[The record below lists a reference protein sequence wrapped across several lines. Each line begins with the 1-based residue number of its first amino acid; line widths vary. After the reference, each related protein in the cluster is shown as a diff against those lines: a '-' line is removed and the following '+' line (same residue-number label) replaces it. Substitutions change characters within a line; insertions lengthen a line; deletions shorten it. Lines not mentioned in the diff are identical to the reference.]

1 MMGKA
6 HGCRTFPKCG
16 AELNYHF
23 ILGPLF
29 WECPHPGALPCKSLW
44 IMEIFLF
51 HFISVFLI
59 MKFLMGDDEQV
70 VPQADRVLVR
80 LEELPNVRSFGSS
93 FVCLLFYTVSCLMLH
108 HHSSI
113 FLVLSFGQSF
123 S

>member
-1 MMGKA
+1 MK
-6 HGCRTFPKCG
+6 
-16 AELNYHF
+16 
-23 ILGPLF
+23 
-29 WECPHPGALPCKSLW
+29 
-44 IMEIFLF
+44 IFLF

-70 VPQADRVLVR
+70 VPQADRVLVC

-93 FVCLLFYTVSCLMLH
+93 FVCLLFHTVSCLMLH

-113 FLVLSFGQSF
+113 FLVFSFGQSF

>member
-1 MMGKA
+1 MK
-6 HGCRTFPKCG
+6 
-16 AELNYHF
+16 L
-23 ILGPLF
+23 
-29 WECPHPGALPCKSLW
+29 
-44 IMEIFLF
+44 FLF

-80 LEELPNVRSFGSS
+80 LEEFPNVRSFSSS
-93 FVCLLFYTVSCLMLH
+93 FVCLLLCTVSCLMLH

>member
-6 HGCRTFPKCG
+6 HGCRTFLKCG

-29 WECPHPGALPCKSLW
+29 CECPHPRALPCKGLW
-44 IMEIFLF
+44 IMKIFLF

-93 FVCLLFYTVSCLMLH
+93 FVCLLFYTVS
-108 HHSSI
+108 
-113 FLVLSFGQSF
+113 LV
-123 S
+123 

>member
-6 HGCRTFPKCG
+6 HGCRTFLKCG

-29 WECPHPGALPCKSLW
+29 CECPHPRALPCKGLW
-44 IMEIFLF
+44 IMKIFLF

-70 VPQADRVLVR
+70 VPQADRVLVH
-80 LEELPNVRSFGSS
+80 LEELTNVTSFGSS
-93 FVCLLFYTVSCLMLH
+93 FVCLLFYTVS
-108 HHSSI
+108 
-113 FLVLSFGQSF
+113 LV
-123 S
+123 